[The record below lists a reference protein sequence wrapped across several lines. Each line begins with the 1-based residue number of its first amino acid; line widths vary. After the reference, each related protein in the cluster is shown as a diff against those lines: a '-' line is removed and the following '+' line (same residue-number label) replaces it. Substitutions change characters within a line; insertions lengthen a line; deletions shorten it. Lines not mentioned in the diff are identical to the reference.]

1 MDLKQRKRIN
11 NGLPGFENGTSYFD
25 RLPSKIT
32 SRINGIANTLGNQLY
47 NQKKQPWELPGT
59 DKWPEATGQEFEN
72 FLQSQGQPKK
82 WYDVQ
87 IVQKTDN
94 TVPIVNN
101 KSGGILGDI
110 GTIASKASPWIAA
123 MTKFTSDSL
132 DVKNHLKSAEDIQQE
147 TPIVNGNIGGAGY
160 QKYANVSV
168 DKISKDFNNEAW
180 SLMASNPITSIGMFF
195 NKGDQLRWAKQ
206 AAKNMN
212 SINAYNRSGA
222 LGMSLRQKEALNDI
236 PDGGTLYAANGKD
249 VHTAQ
254 GYSAIAPNARVEG
267 QEVIR
272 DPYTESSHI
281 VPGPANGDNNYAN
294 LKPSDIVY
302 TDKFGI
308 SKIAQQ
314 AVKAQQAAQKDMKTR
329 GPIGRA
335 TAQLAQAEATKVL
348 DELAQTQAQLRQVG
362 LLGEEQYAAAKN
374 GKDKLPG
381 FKLGWNWWVDGLGAL
396 TGLGQAFGSALQKV
410 KTPTSYR
417 TNPYEKQAL
426 STLAGLR
433 INPYS
438 IYRDMLNQQRYAQ
451 YNLNNA
457 GGLSGSQKALAN
469 VGLATGLMNT
479 YGKLNQDIQEQ
490 NNKYHSDYATKLL
503 ATGDA
508 DRQQLIKSNAYDL
521 DYYSKAHAAKQ
532 KMVETGIKN
541 WLAALQQGVANQF
554 KLYNAN
560 KTINRYDSEYNF

>member
-1 MDLKQRKRIN
+1 MDLKERKRITN
-11 NGLPGFENGTSYFD
+11 LLPGFTNWWTS
-25 RLPSKIT
+25 
-32 SRINGIANTLGNQLY
+32 GM
-47 NQKKQPWELPGT
+47 
-59 DKWPEATGQEFEN
+59 FEN
-72 FLQSQGQPKK
+72 QAKLQPGLNTNFGSTKSDPLRVGGTVGGSTNTEAPTAAGAGPWFALGTWAGGGVAAGLNAMRSKEQMLQ
-82 WYDVQ
+82 DVG
-87 IVQKTDN
+87 T
-94 TVPIVNN
+94 T
-101 KSGGILGDI
+101 SG
-110 GTIASKASPWIAA
+110 SA
-123 MTKFTSDSL
+123 MGF
-132 DVKNHLKSAEDIQQE
+132 
-147 TPIVNGNIGGAGY
+147 GY
-160 QKYANVSV
+160 QKYNDVDV
-168 DKISKDFNNEAW
+168 DKEMKQYYTQAG
-180 SLMASNPITSIGMFF
+180 ASFLTNPF
-195 NKGDQLRWAKQ
+195 KGFTMLFGGASQRRKLE
-206 AAKNMN
+206 AAKREALARNE
-212 SINAYNRSGA
+212 YNRAGA
-222 LGMSLRQKEALNDI
+222 IGEYIAQNEKLNST

-254 GYSAIAPNARVEG
+254 GYSTIAPNARVEG

-348 DELAQTQAQLRQVG
+348 DELAQTQAQLRQAG

-374 GKDKLPG
+374 GKDMLPG
-381 FKLGWNWWVDGLGAL
+381 FKLGRNWWIDGLGAL

-410 KTPTSYR
+410 KVPTSYR
-417 TNPYEKQAL
+417 TNPYEQQAL

-490 NNKYHSDYATKLL
+490 NNKYRSDYATKLL
-503 ATGDA
+503 AAGDA